1 MAKTVR
7 KSKKKETKMHASNEE
22 RYMPDTNKQGWG
34 SITKQKTQV
43 SETENNGVRVITRTP
58 L

>member
-1 MAKTVR
+1 
-7 KSKKKETKMHASNEE
+7 MHASNEE